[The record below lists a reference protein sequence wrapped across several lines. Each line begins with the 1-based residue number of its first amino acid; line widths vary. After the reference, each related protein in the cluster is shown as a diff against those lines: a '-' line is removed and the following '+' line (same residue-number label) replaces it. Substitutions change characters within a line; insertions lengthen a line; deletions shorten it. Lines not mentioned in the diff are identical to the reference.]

1 MTPVVKAVLDAL
13 LSQGPLGVVV
23 AGMAYWIW
31 RIQTQLFSVQEQ
43 RVKDAFRLAETATT
57 VTSAL
62 DRNTT
67 TLKAL
72 LEG

>member
-1 MTPVVKAVLDAL
+1 MKAVLDAL

-31 RIQTQLFSVQEQ
+31 QLQRQLFTVQEQ
-43 RVKDAFRLAETATT
+43 RVKDAFRLADTATA
-57 VTSAL
+57 VTAAL
-62 DRNTT
+62 DHNTT